1 MLNQNNKIT
10 IGVTAYKD
18 SDYLEMAINSV
29 LNQTSSN
36 WNGVLVLD
44 GGSDQKT
51 KKIFDEF
58 KHPKF
63 QKYELLENKGP
74 YGTRAKAIELSGTEW
89 YYQLDGDDILP
100 SNAISDVISAIENNL
115 GVDYVYGD
123 CLHFDCKKSFI
134 KKPSDDIEKLCYSLQ
149 INGVSPIKV
158 RLFEKIGGFAP
169 ELYNNADWDF
179 WISAYE
185 IGAVG
190 VKINKI
196 IYHRRLR
203 HGNVGSIYFEDKPD
217 NLEKIIIR
225 HPQFFNVK
233 RKTNARYKVNEL
245 LARHFRSNGNREKA
259 YTYAKKTEEY
269 GILTATLLEIIRE
282 YKMNW
287 LRFLVR
293 KIVRRMNIFIDYHY
307 K

>member
-1 MLNQNNKIT
+1 MT
-10 IGVTAYKD
+10 ISIKRNIKET
-18 SDYLEMAINSV
+18 
-29 LNQTSSN
+29 
-36 WNGVLVLD
+36 
-44 GGSDQKT
+44 
-51 KKIFDEF
+51 
-58 KHPKF
+58 PK
-63 QKYELLENKGP
+63 
-74 YGTRAKAIELSGTEW
+74 
-89 YYQLDGDDILP
+89 
-100 SNAISDVISAIENNL
+100 
-115 GVDYVYGD
+115 
-123 CLHFDCKKSFI
+123 
-134 KKPSDDIEKLCYSLQ
+134 KLCYSLQ

>member
-1 MLNQNNKIT
+1 MLNQNKKIT
-10 IGVTAYKD
+10 IGITAYKD

-100 SNAISDVISAIENNL
+100 SNAICDVISAIENNL

-293 KIVRRMNIFIDYHY
+293 KIARRMNIFIDYH
-307 K
+307 